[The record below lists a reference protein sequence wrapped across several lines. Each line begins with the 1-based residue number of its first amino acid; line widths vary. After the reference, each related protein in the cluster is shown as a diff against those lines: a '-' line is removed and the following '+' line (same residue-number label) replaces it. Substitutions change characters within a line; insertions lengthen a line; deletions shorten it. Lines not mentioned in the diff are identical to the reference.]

1 MCRCVYTTVDRM
13 DALLLTPSG
22 TTLAGCSCFGSRVS
36 VLMIDA
42 AGHNEH
48 QGVVTIAGIACNGGD
63 ADVLVTMDYIGF
75 RFISAAYWLGDK
87 QDFAPSQVLSSRT

>member
-1 MCRCVYTTVDRM
+1 
-13 DALLLTPSG
+13 
-22 TTLAGCSCFGSRVS
+22 
-36 VLMIDA
+36 MIDA

-75 RFISAAYWLGDK
+75 RFISAAY
-87 QDFAPSQVLSSRT
+87 